1 MQALS
6 AGLGSRFGRYRHLPP
21 SPRAKRGQRAGV
33 RRGWFLRYAQSET
46 KQKSRPKKEPP
57 QRKGWKKKGSKVE
70 VPLRKKQT
78 GKASPTPSRRRGCAA
93 HAGESWRFLGGTRFS
108 LCGRVELLRQKI
120 PPARFWRACG
130 DPPALALLKV
140 WQIPAPAPK
149 PPREARPIPRRS
161 WVVFLRGVWLF
172 GCLPARPARRPKG
185 GGAVPRLTDLIGS
198 VNTA

>member
-1 MQALS
+1 MAAWLAARLEALQALFMRRGYRGPTAPQKRRQRGSGGPLQALS
-6 AGLGSRFGRYRHLPP
+6 AGLGSRFGRYRHLHP

-78 GKASPTPSRRRGCAA
+78 GKASPTPKRRRGCAA

-108 LCGRVELLRQKI
+108 LCGRVELLR
-120 PPARFWRACG
+120 RMGR
-130 DPPALALLKV
+130 V
-140 WQIPAPAPK
+140 
-149 PPREARPIPRRS
+149 
-161 WVVFLRGVWLF
+161 
-172 GCLPARPARRPKG
+172 
-185 GGAVPRLTDLIGS
+185 T
-198 VNTA
+198 TANG